1 MLDKLKAYGFQ
12 ALAMALLVL
21 TVILVAKLYAAK
33 LDVERARSALSAER
47 ESRAQENKDR
57 MQAAL
62 DDARETFRKGEIHA
76 RNQQEIAD
84 AHAEQEKRRLARLA
98 AAAAD
103 GERLRQQVTEFAAT
117 CGGGEAQ
124 SPAAALQHCRDRAAT
139 LGVLYGEADGQAVEF
154 AGAAEQHAD
163 EVRTLKRVIEND
175 RALLP
180 PSGVGLKPPPR
191 PVAGSTN

>member
-84 AHAEQEKRRLARLA
+84 AHAEQEKRRVARLA

-103 GERLRQQVTEFAAT
+103 GVHLRLTPSRGVRRPGLHA
-117 CGGGEAQ
+117 GGG
-124 SPAAALQHCRDRAAT
+124 LDRGNLAT
-139 LGVLYGEADGQAVEF
+139 GLFWTQAW
-154 AGAAEQHAD
+154 
-163 EVRTLKRVIEND
+163 RVD
-175 RALLP
+175 TR
-180 PSGVGLKPPPR
+180 R
-191 PVAGSTN
+191 RQRR

>member
-84 AHAEQEKRRLARLA
+84 AHAEQEKRRVARLA

-124 SPAAALQHCRDRAAT
+124 SPAAALQHCRDRAST
-139 LGVLYGEADGQAVEF
+139 LGVLYREADGQAEEF
-154 AGAAEQHAD
+154 AGAAEKHAD

-180 PSGVGLKPPPR
+180 PPPR
-191 PVAGSTN
+191 PVAGSTP